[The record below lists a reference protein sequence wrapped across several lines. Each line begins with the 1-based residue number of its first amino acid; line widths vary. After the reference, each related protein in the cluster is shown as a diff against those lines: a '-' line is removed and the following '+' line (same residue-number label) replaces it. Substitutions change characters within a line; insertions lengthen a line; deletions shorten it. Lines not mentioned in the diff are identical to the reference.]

1 MSTYQTPRG
10 AVEFSGRA
18 FKALEP
24 QQQENLKALW
34 NSGADF
40 DHNFL
45 LSQPKDKQENLFAVL
60 NDRQRGQTA
69 PVDVEA
75 ERQKALQQNGFAQP
89 SFGPVLGTAD
99 AFAQGLTAG
108 TTDEIMAGSAALFGP
123 ETYDYYHNELGRMR
137 GDFAN
142 DNGGLALLG
151 EVAGGALGLG
161 KLTGA
166 ALAKTAGQSLAKRG
180 GAATGVGAGEGALYG
195 FATGDGLDN
204 RLEQAGQDA
213 VIGAVAGSIGGKII
227 EAGVGVAGAVAK
239 GILRKVND
247 TPAKEVER
255 LVIRAAEAEGI
266 DANEAIKILKE
277 LGPEATFMD
286 LGANFRMLARD
297 VKSKV
302 GTGKTLLPEF
312 LDTRQR
318 GVLEEGATKAT
329 NSQQSRL
336 LDAAVESSGKDGQNL
351 RRSMEEV
358 QAEMKA
364 VADPIYDAAYNTSF
378 LITPEISRLLKKP
391 AARAAYESASTRIL
405 NKPGDISLS
414 PVQRLDET
422 IRALKDQADALFREN
437 RGGEAGDIKDL
448 ALALRAQL
456 DEGVPDLQ
464 TARQTWR
471 DGKAVERA
479 GEKGRGLLRQG
490 VDPED
495 LIDDVADMSEA
506 ELDMFRR
513 GGMKA
518 IERRLADTADNRD
531 AGALL
536 SNRETMREK
545 LGLLFDDPA
554 PFQRQLDAERAFT
567 ETKRVVSGGSIT
579 NEAGQVQQDLGAA
592 MAVDLAS
599 SMRGTKTDM
608 TIRAF
613 EFLLGEGRM
622 SDEAATEIAQLMVK
636 RGMSDREVRE
646 LLDDAAF
653 KRAAGD
659 LYPRFSKA
667 MTDAFKG
674 TATAGALAISGD

>member
-1 MSTYQTPRG
+1 MGVYTAQNGRKFEFDSEFMLSLPEARREEMFSMYEARSRG
-10 AVEFSGRA
+10 RDTSI
-18 FKALEP
+18 
-24 QQQENLKALW
+24 
-34 NSGADF
+34 
-40 DHNFL
+40 
-45 LSQPKDKQENLFAVL
+45 
-60 NDRQRGQTA
+60 
-69 PVDVEA
+69 DVEA
-75 ERQKALQQNGFAQP
+75 QRPQAEA
-89 SFGPVLGTAD
+89 FGPVVGTAD
-99 AFAQGLTAG
+99 AFLQGISAG
-108 TTDEIMAGSAALFGP
+108 TADEVIAGAASLIGP
-123 ETYDYYHNELGRMR
+123 GSYDDYFDYQTQARQGFS
-137 GDFAN
+137 DAN
-142 DNGGLALLG
+142 PGLALG
-151 EVAGGALGLG
+151 SEITGGVLGLG

-195 FATGDGLDN
+195 FATGDGLEN
-204 RLEQAGQDA
+204 RLEQAGQGA

-227 EAGVGVAGAVAK
+227 EAGVGAAGAVAK

-336 LDAAVESSGKDGQNL
+336 LDAAVESAGEDGQNL
-351 RRSMEEV
+351 RRAMEEV

-391 AARAAYESASTRIL
+391 AARAAYESASTRIN

-448 ALALRAQL
+448 ADALRAQL

-464 TARQTWR
+464 TARQIWR
-471 DGKAVERA
+471 EGSAIKRA
-479 GEKGRGLLRQG
+479 GEKGRGLLQQG

-495 LIDDVADMSEA
+495 LADDVADMSEA

-567 ETKRVVSGGSIT
+567 DTKRIVTGGSIT
-579 NEAGQVQQDLGAA
+579 NEAGQVQQDFGVEGVLNAA
-592 MAVDLAS
+592 SA
-599 SMRGTKTDM
+599 MRGTKPDM
-608 TIRAF
+608 AIRVI
-613 EFLLGEGRM
+613 EYLIGEGRM
-622 SDEAATEIAQLMVK
+622 SDQAATEIAQLMVK
-636 RGMSDREVRE
+636 RGMSDQEVRE
-646 LLDDAAF
+646 LLNDAAF

-659 LYPRFSKA
+659 LYPQFSKA
-667 MTDAFKG
+667 MKDAFKG

>member
-1 MSTYQTPRG
+1 MGVYTARNGKEFEFDSGFMLSLPEARREEMFAMYEARSRG
-10 AVEFSGRA
+10 EDTSI
-18 FKALEP
+18 
-24 QQQENLKALW
+24 
-34 NSGADF
+34 
-40 DHNFL
+40 
-45 LSQPKDKQENLFAVL
+45 
-60 NDRQRGQTA
+60 
-69 PVDVEA
+69 DVEA

-89 SFGPVLGTAD
+89 SFGPVIGTAD

-108 TTDEIMAGSAALFGP
+108 TADEMMAGTAALFGP

-137 GDFAN
+137 RDFADEN
-142 DNGGLALLG
+142 PGLALGG
-151 EVAGGALGLG
+151 EITGGALGLG

-166 ALAKTAGQSLAKRG
+166 ALAKTAGQSALRRG
-180 GAATGVGAGEGALYG
+180 GAAAGVGAGEGAVYG
-195 FATGDGLDN
+195 FATGDGLEN
-204 RLEQAGQDA
+204 RLEQAGTDA

-286 LGANFRMLARD
+286 LGNNFRMLARD
-297 VKSKV
+297 IKSKV

-364 VADPIYDAAYNTSF
+364 VADPIYDAAYSTPFMMN
-378 LITPEISRLLKKP
+378 PEIARLLEKP
-391 AARAAYESASTRIL
+391 AARAAYESASTRIN

-422 IRALKDQADALFREN
+422 IRALQDQADALFREN
-437 RGGEAGDIKDL
+437 RVAEAGDIKDL
-448 ALALRAQL
+448 ALALRSQL

-471 DGKAVERA
+471 EGSAIKRA
-479 GEKGRGLLRQG
+479 GEKGRGLLQQG

-495 LIDDVADMSEA
+495 LADDVADMSAA

-545 LGLLFDDPA
+545 LGMLFDDPA

-567 ETKRVVSGGSIT
+567 ETKRIVSGGSIT
-579 NEAGQVQQDLGAA
+579 NEAGQVQKDLGSEV
-592 MAVDLAS
+592 AVNLAS
-599 SMRGTKTDM
+599 SLRGTKSDM
-608 TIRAF
+608 AIRVF

-636 RGMSDREVRE
+636 RGMSDQEVRE
-646 LLDDAAF
+646 LLNDAAF

-659 LYPRFSKA
+659 LYPQFSKA
-667 MTDAFKG
+667 MKDAFKG

>member
-1 MSTYQTPRG
+1 MGKYTAQNGQSFDVDDDFIASLSEERRE
-10 AVEFSGRA
+10 AIFAE
-18 FKALEP
+18 LE
-24 QQQENLKALW
+24 NR
-34 NSGADF
+34 S
-40 DHNFL
+40 
-45 LSQPKDKQENLFAVL
+45 
-60 NDRQRGQTA
+60 RGQRSG
-69 PVDVEA
+69 PIDVEV

-89 SFGPVLGTAD
+89 SFGPVMGTAD

-108 TTDEIMAGSAALFGP
+108 TADEMMAGTAALFGP

-137 GDFAN
+137 GDFADAN
-142 DNGGLALLG
+142 PGLALGG
-151 EVAGGALGLG
+151 EITGGALGLG

-180 GAATGVGAGEGALYG
+180 GAAAGVGAGEGALYG
-195 FATGDGLDN
+195 FATGDGLEN
-204 RLEQAGQDA
+204 RLEQAGTDA

-227 EAGVGVAGAVAK
+227 EAGVGVGGAVVK
-239 GILRKVND
+239 GILRKVTD
-247 TPAKEVER
+247 TPSKEVER

-297 VKSKV
+297 IKSKV

-336 LDAAVESSGKDGQNL
+336 LDAAVESAGEDGQNL

-364 VADPIYDAAYNTSF
+364 VADPIYDAAYKTPFYN
-378 LITPEISRLLKKP
+378 TPEITRLLNKP
-391 AARAAYESASTRIL
+391 AARAAYESASTRIS

-422 IRALKDQADALFREN
+422 IRALQDQADALFREN

-464 TARQTWR
+464 TARQIWR
-471 DGKAVERA
+471 EGSAIKRA
-479 GEKGRGLLRQG
+479 GEKGRGLLQQG

-495 LIDDVADMSEA
+495 LADDVADMSAA

-518 IERRLADTADNRD
+518 VERRLADTADNRD

-545 LGLLFDDPA
+545 LGMLFDDPE

-579 NEAGQVQQDLGAA
+579 NEAGQVQQDFGVEGVLNAA
-592 MAVDLAS
+592 SA
-599 SMRGTKTDM
+599 MRGTKPDM
-608 TIRAF
+608 AIRVI
-613 EFLLGEGRM
+613 EYLIGEGRM
-622 SDEAATEIAQLMVK
+622 SDQAATEIAQLMIK
-636 RGMSDREVRE
+636 RGMSDQEVRE
-646 LLDDAAF
+646 LLNDAAF

-659 LYPRFSKA
+659 LYPQFSKA
-667 MTDAFKG
+667 MKDAFKG

>member
-10 AVEFSGRA
+10 VVEFSGRA

-45 LSQPKDKQENLFAVL
+45 LSQPKDKQANLFAVL
-60 NDRQRGQTA
+60 NDRQRGRDTSI
-69 PVDVEA
+69 DVEA
-75 ERQKALQQNGFAQP
+75 QRPQAEA
-89 SFGPVLGTAD
+89 FGPVVGTAD
-99 AFAQGLTAG
+99 AFLQGISAG
-108 TTDEIMAGSAALFGP
+108 TADEGIAGLASLIGP
-123 ETYDYYHNELGRMR
+123 GSYDDYFDYQTQARQG
-137 GDFAN
+137 FAN
-142 DNGGLALLG
+142 DNGGLALGG
-151 EVAGGALGLG
+151 EVVGGMLGLG

-166 ALAKTAGQSLAKRG
+166 ALAKTAGQSALRRG
-180 GAATGVGAGEGALYG
+180 GAAAGVGAGEGALYG
-195 FATGDGLDN
+195 FATGDGLEN
-204 RLEQAGQDA
+204 RLEQAGTDA
-213 VIGAVAGSIGGKII
+213 AIGAVAGSIGGKII
-227 EAGVGVAGAVAK
+227 EAAVGVGGAVVK

-255 LVIRAAEAEGI
+255 LVVRAAEAEGI

-336 LDAAVESSGKDGQNL
+336 LDAAVESAGEDGQNL

-364 VADPIYDAAYNTSF
+364 VADPIYDAAYRTPFEMN
-378 LITPEISRLLKKP
+378 PEIKRLLDKP
-391 AARAAYESASTRIL
+391 AARTAYEAAKTRIE
-405 NKPGDISLS
+405 NKPENISLS
-414 PVQRLDET
+414 PVRRLDET
-422 IRALKDQADALFREN
+422 IRALQDEADGLFRDN

-448 ALALRAQL
+448 MIALRAQL

-464 TARQTWR
+464 TARQIWR
-471 DGKAVERA
+471 DGSAVQRA
-479 GEKGRGLLRQG
+479 GEKGRGLLQQG

-495 LIDDVADMSEA
+495 LADDVADMSAA

-518 IERRLADTADNRD
+518 VERRLADTADNRD

-545 LGLLFDDPA
+545 LGMLFDDPE

-579 NEAGQVQQDLGAA
+579 NEAGQVQQDFGVEGVLNAA
-592 MAVDLAS
+592 SA
-599 SMRGTKTDM
+599 MRGTKPDM
-608 TIRAF
+608 AIRVI
-613 EFLLGEGRM
+613 EYLIGEGRM
-622 SDEAATEIAQLMVK
+622 SDQAATEIAQLMVK
-636 RGMSDREVRE
+636 RGMSDKEVRE
-646 LLDDAAF
+646 LLNDAAF

-659 LYPRFSKA
+659 LYPQFSKA
-667 MTDAFKG
+667 MKDAFKG

>member
-1 MSTYQTPRG
+1 MGKYTAQNGQSFDVDDDFIASLSEERRESIF
-10 AVEFSGRA
+10 AE
-18 FKALEP
+18 LE
-24 QQQENLKALW
+24 NR
-34 NSGADF
+34 S
-40 DHNFL
+40 
-45 LSQPKDKQENLFAVL
+45 
-60 NDRQRGQTA
+60 RGQRSG
-69 PVDVEA
+69 PIDVEA

-89 SFGPVLGTAD
+89 SFGPVIGTAD

-108 TTDEIMAGSAALFGP
+108 TADEMMAGTAALFGP

-142 DNGGLALLG
+142 DNGGLALGG
-151 EVAGGALGLG
+151 EVVGGMLGLG

-166 ALAKTAGQSLAKRG
+166 ALAKTAGQSALRRG
-180 GAATGVGAGEGALYG
+180 GAAAGVGATEASVYGA
-195 FATGDGLDN
+195 ATGDGFEDRIDRATDPFNL
-204 RLEQAGQDA
+204 GM
-213 VIGAVAGSIGGKII
+213 GAVAGSIGGKII

-266 DANEAIKILKE
+266 DANDAIKLLKE

-336 LDAAVESSGKDGQNL
+336 LDAAVQSAGEDGQNL

-422 IRALKDQADALFREN
+422 IRALQDETDELFRKN
-437 RGGEAGDIKDL
+437 RGGEAGDIKNL

-464 TARQTWR
+464 IARQTWR
-471 DGKAVERA
+471 DGSAVQRA
-479 GEKGRGLLRQG
+479 GQKGRGLLREG

-495 LIDDVADMSEA
+495 LADDVADMSAA

-518 IERRLADTADNRD
+518 VERRLADTADNRD

-545 LGLLFDDPA
+545 LGMLFDDPA

-567 ETKRVVSGGSIT
+567 ETKRVVNGGSIT
-579 NEAGQVQQDLGAA
+579 NEAGQVQRDLGAA
-592 MAVDLAS
+592 VAVDIAS

-622 SDEAATEIAQLMVK
+622 SDQAATEIAQLMVK
-636 RGMSDREVRE
+636 RGMSDKEVRE
-646 LLDDAAF
+646 LLNDAAF